1 MHFQA
6 GQRLPSRRIQLAGP
20 ARGQAPVTSAQA
32 TGVANR
38 LLAFFEHYR
47 SKYVGSRLL
56 EEYRTYASGGG
67 LSLDDLAECIEHVLA
82 GNESTA
88 CRELVVKLFKA
99 NVPFM
104 IVAHEI
110 AFLRDTLIKLAIEQG
125 DIECVSETIVFFDK
139 LEDQLAAVYLSHYL
153 HSLATRN
160 HVRMRHI
167 SALSEKNI
175 LVHFEDHLNW
185 MHRLTQAV
193 MARDATQLPEVS
205 SGHCAFGHWL
215 HNEGI
220 TLIRD
225 QSHYKQIDH
234 IHSVM
239 HRVVEEI
246 QDTLKLAESQ
256 HLRLYALMKKAENY
270 SLDLGNEISMLN
282 SMVIMSVYNKD
293 PLTGLLTRRNLD
305 RILINQL
312 EISRATE
319 TPFCLVMCDL
329 DHFKDINDQFGH
341 SVGDQAITH
350 FTRLARHVIRQ
361 ADLMFRYGGDEFL
374 IILPST
380 DYDQGMR
387 IAAKLGLE
395 LNEQA
400 LPLENG
406 DSLTVHAS
414 FGLLEVV
421 GGKVAFIDTELGH
434 ELLRECDR
442 KLYLAKQRGRN
453 QVA

>member
-1 MHFQA
+1 VTEVLSSDA
-6 GQRLPSRRIQLAGP
+6 ASRLQTL
-20 ARGQAPVTSAQA
+20 
-32 TGVANR
+32 
-38 LLAFFEHYR
+38 FEDYR
-47 SKYVGSRLL
+47 SRYVGSRLL
-56 EEYRTYASGGG
+56 EEYRTYTLGGG

-88 CRELVVKLFKA
+88 CRELVIKLFKA

-110 AFLRDTLIKLAIEQG
+110 AFLRDKLIKLAIEQG

-153 HSLATRN
+153 HSLGSRN

-167 SALSEKNI
+167 SSLSEKNI

-185 MHRLTQAV
+185 MHQLTQAV
-193 MARDATQLPEVS
+193 MARDATQLPELN

-220 TLIRD
+220 RLIRD
-225 QSHYKQIDH
+225 QSHYKQVDH
-234 IHSVM
+234 IHRVM
-239 HRVVEEI
+239 HQVVEEI
-246 QDTLKLAESQ
+246 QDTLTLAESQ

-329 DHFKDINDQFGH
+329 DHFKEINDRFGH
-341 SVGDQAITH
+341 GVGDQAISH
-350 FTRLARHVIRQ
+350 FTRLARHIIRQ

-380 DYDQGMR
+380 DYEQGKH
-387 IAAKLGLE
+387 IAEKLCAA
-395 LNEQA
+395 LNDNPMPMEA
-400 LPLENG
+400 G
-406 DSLTVHAS
+406 GSVAMTAS
-414 FGLLEVV
+414 FGHLDVA
-421 GGKVAFIDTELGH
+421 GSKVSFIDKELGR

-442 KLYLAKQRGRN
+442 KLYLAKHRGRN
-453 QVA
+453 QEA